1 MAKYMIEWCIHGNT
15 AKRHLKCHSTCK
27 EYLEEKEIYEK
38 RKETLKAKSAPTLTL
53 HDFNKNLPTSFR
65 RHRGKR

>member
-1 MAKYMIEWCIHGNT
+1 MAKYMIECCKDCIPP
-15 AKRHLKCHSTCK
+15 KRHLKCHSTCK
-27 EYLEEKEIYEK
+27 EYLKEKEIYEK
-38 RKETLKAKSAPTLTL
+38 RKETLKAKSTHTLTL